1 MTFAA
6 FFLQLCVLATSRF
19 LCLGLCFEPL
29 GTFCNPRERK
39 GDRET
44 EREIDKKRMTKKE
57 IKMLGGHIDHIDIQ
71 G

>member
-1 MTFAA
+1 M
-6 FFLQLCVLATSRF
+6 CVLATSRF

-29 GTFCNPRERK
+29 GTFCNPREREGRQ

-57 IKMLGGHIDHIDIQ
+57 IKILGGHIDHIDIQ

>member
-1 MTFAA
+1 MVFVLSRWAPFAI
-6 FFLQLCVLATSRF
+6 Q
-19 LCLGLCFEPL
+19 E
-29 GTFCNPRERK
+29 REK